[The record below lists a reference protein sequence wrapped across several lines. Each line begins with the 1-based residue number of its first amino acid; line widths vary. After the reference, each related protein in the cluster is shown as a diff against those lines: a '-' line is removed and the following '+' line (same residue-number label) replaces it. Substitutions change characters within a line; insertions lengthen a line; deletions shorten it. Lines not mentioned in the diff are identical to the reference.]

1 VLAFFVV
8 LALAGMRVLSVLGG
22 TSLVSLP
29 WVPAAVA
36 QSVIP
41 IGAVLFIVA
50 QIVSLPDAL
59 RGTTHAP
66 DDGGAEEGG
75 AS

>member
-1 VLAFFVV
+1 
-8 LALAGMRVLSVLGG
+8 VLGG

-50 QIVSLPDAL
+50 QLLSLPDAL
-59 RGTTHAP
+59 HGTTDAP
-66 DDGGAEEGG
+66 DEEGMP
-75 AS
+75 